1 MAQSI
6 GMIGLGNMGLAMAQ
20 TLRRKGYA
28 VRGFDLDKA
37 RRAAGAD
44 AGLSVAAGPGD
55 VFASCPLTIL
65 SLPHASAV
73 RAVVDGADGFV
84 ARAQPGSIVV
94 DTSTSEPPVTRTL
107 ARAAAAAGLAMLDA
121 PVSGGPRGAIEGTLA
136 MMVGGEADALAR
148 AQPVLSAVAAKIVHV
163 GASGAGHVA
172 KLVNNLL
179 VAANLLATAEAMRL
193 GVRAGVEPHKLLE
206 AVNGA
211 SGRSAVSEVNFPRW
225 IVSGA
230 FDSGF
235 TMALMR
241 KDVGLALKL
250 ARELGEH
257 PKVAA
262 LVDVLWQGSV
272 DSLPGSDDFNRIAG
286 AILDRGSIGL
296 D

>member
-20 TLRRKGYA
+20 TLRRKGFA
-28 VRGFDLDKA
+28 VRGFDLEKS
-37 RRAAGAD
+37 RRAAAAD
-44 AGLSVAAGPGD
+44 AGIGVAAGAGD
-55 VFASCPLTIL
+55 VFASCPLTML
-65 SLPHASAV
+65 SLPTAAAV
-73 RAVVDGADGFV
+73 RSVIEGADGFV
-84 ARAQPGSIVV
+84 ARAQAGSIVV

-107 ARAAAAAGLAMLDA
+107 ARAAASAGLAMLDA
-121 PVSGGPRGAIEGTLA
+121 PVSGGPRGAAEGTLA

-148 AQPVLSAVAAKIVHV
+148 ARPVLSAVATKIVHV
-163 GASGAGHVA
+163 GGAGAGHVA

-179 VAANLLATAEAMRL
+179 VAANLLTAAEAMRL
-193 GVRAGVEPHKLLE
+193 GIRAGVEPHKLLE

-211 SGRSAVSEVNFPRW
+211 SGRSAVSEVNLPRW
-225 IVSGA
+225 VISGA
-230 FDSGF
+230 YDSGF

-250 ARELGEH
+250 ARELGEN

-272 DSLPGSDDFNRIAG
+272 DRLPGGDDFNRIAG
-286 AILDRGSIGL
+286 AIIDRGAIGL